1 MKSNDQKSK
10 ILVTSLIALS
20 MTCANAFA
28 AKTTLRLPKEDPNA
42 FTLEMAKAQAQTDG
56 GVTAVR
62 IAQEQIDEAKGALDS
77 AHGLRKPTFTANLG
91 IGAQNVRDGNSG
103 GMGTHSLGIT
113 IPLLNN
119 PITQTINSAKHV
131 ELSKEQL
138 FQAQLNQA
146 MLLVAVNYYDAVKA
160 NKDLI
165 VAQNLFT
172 ASQNFYYS
180 EASRVKAGIGN
191 QIDSYTAKSQVD
203 AAQLALN
210 IARGNA
216 ATSCTN
222 LVTLID
228 NANDTSVCGHL
239 VDPVVPGS
247 FDVDVNAAIALGL
260 TSRPEIVANQNLI
273 ASAQD
278 QRNGIGGFKN
288 HFSVGA
294 GLTNGSGPNSGIG
307 GVDVMHSGSTTTA
320 GLTASLTWGGTDKG
334 DIEQANSRIDQA
346 TTMLTGA
353 QKSIRKDVLL
363 AKASLEQAYA
373 NKVTAQTYYDDATN
387 LVNTYQAQVK
397 AGVNTLDSTAYVQD
411 LKNLQAAQQAL
422 FEADCN
428 VAEAIAQLETSV
440 GAPYTMNINEF
451 FARSGLLR
459 AKR

>member
-1 MKSNDQKSK
+1 M
-10 ILVTSLIALS
+10 V
-20 MTCANAFA
+20 
-28 AKTTLRLPKEDPNA
+28 PN
-42 FTLEMAKAQAQTDG
+42 
-56 GVTAVR
+56 V
-62 IAQEQIDEAKGALDS
+62 
-77 AHGLRKPTFTANLG
+77 G
-91 IGAQNVRDGNSG
+91 IGTQYVRGGSNG
-103 GMGTHSLGIT
+103 GMGTHNVGIT

-119 PITQTINSAKHV
+119 PITQTINSAKHI

-138 FQAQLNQA
+138 FLAQLNQA

-203 AAQLALN
+203 AAQLTLN
-210 IARGNA
+210 IATGTA
-216 ATSCTN
+216 STSCTN
-222 LVTLID
+222 LITLINND
-228 NANDTSVCGHL
+228 SDTSVCGHL
-239 VDPVVPGS
+239 VDPIVPGS
-247 FDVDVNAAIALGL
+247 FDVDANAAIAKGL
-260 TSRPEIVANQNLI
+260 ASRPEITANQNLI

-288 HFSVGA
+288 HFSLSG
-294 GLTNGSGPNSGIG
+294 GLSNGSGLNSGIG
-307 GVDVMHSGSTTTA
+307 GVDPMHSGSTTTA

-346 TTMLTGA
+346 TAMLTDA
-353 QKSIRKDVLL
+353 QKSIRKDVLT
-363 AKASLEQAYA
+363 AKATLEQAYA
-373 NKVTAQTYYDDATN
+373 NKIAAQTYYDDATN
-387 LVNTYQAQVK
+387 LVNIYQAQVK
-397 AGVNTLDSTAYVQD
+397 AGVNTFDSTAYVQD

-451 FARSGLLR
+451 FAQSGLLR
-459 AKR
+459 TKK